1 MNVIHVRTVQI
12 DGLRINGFDAFFL
25 QFFSAADAFQV
36 TAFTAPDWNRSS
48 PISGSGNCPVLD
60 FCQPVAETLL
70 ADKRRVPV
78 HGVVVLYQLILQLAH
93 LDIPARLCIVYQRS
107 AASPA
112 VRIVVDH
119 LLLGVYLILPCQ
131 ILENLNIQAIFHY
144 EAAGPWSLGKSTL
157 LVYRSCKRNVVAATC
172 VVVVFTKCISGMN
185 QTGTIL
191 GADIIRTCNEERLLV
206 SVFHLYERH
215 ELLIFLIL
223 QILTLHGFQNFIL
236 AFSQHLVCQS
246 LSDNQHVAFFRSFQ
260 HLCTDVIHFRTNGNQ
275 HVGRQ
280 GPRCGGP
287 CQEVLVVHAL
297 ALELAS
303 YGQYGNLL
311 VSLCNLVGSQTR
323 SAASA
328 VRLYLVTFVNQSGI
342 EELLQN
348 PPAGFNIIVLVCN
361 IRIIQVRHVCHAVGH
376 IRPHA
381 GVLEYGLTALLVE
394 FLNAVLLD
402 VLLSVHSQLLL
413 NLNLNR
419 QSVGIPSGLSLNLES
434 LHRLV
439 PINGV
444 LQSSRHNVV
453 NTRLAVCCRWSFEK
467 DEAWAIFSFLYAA
480 VQKVNVFPMINL
492 FLLGFCDGFF

>member
-1 MNVIHVRTVQI
+1 M
-12 DGLRINGFDAFFL
+12 
-25 QFFSAADAFQV
+25 
-36 TAFTAPDWNRSS
+36 
-48 PISGSGNCPVLD
+48 
-60 FCQPVAETLL
+60 
-70 ADKRRVPV
+70 
-78 HGVVVLYQLILQLAH
+78 
-93 LDIPARLCIVYQRS
+93 
-107 AASPA
+107 
-112 VRIVVDH
+112 DH
-119 LLLGVYLILPCQ
+119 LLLGVYLVLSCQ
-131 ILENLNIQAIFHY
+131 ILENFNVQTIFHY
-144 EAAGPWSLGKSTL
+144 EAAGPWSLGKSAL
-157 LVYRSCKRNVVAATC
+157 LVYRSCKRNVVATAGI
-172 VVVVFTKCISGMN
+172 VVVFTECISGVN

-215 ELLIFLIL
+215 ELLVFLIL
-223 QILTLHGFQNFIL
+223 QILTLHSFQNFVL

-246 LSDNQHVAFFRSFQ
+246 LSDDQHVAFFRSFQ
-260 HLCTDVIHFRTNGNQ
+260 HLRADVIYFRTHGNQ

-297 ALELAS
+297 ALELAGYS
-303 YGQYGNLL
+303 QYGNLL
-311 VSLCNLVGSQTR
+311 VSLCNLVGSQSR

-328 VRLYLVTFVNQSGI
+328 VRLYLVAFVDQSGI

-402 VLLSVHSQLLL
+402 VLLAVHSQLLL
-413 NLNLNR
+413 HLNLNR

-439 PINGV
+439 PVNGV
-444 LQSSRHNVV
+444 LQGSRHNVV
-453 NTRLAVCCRWSFEK
+453 NTWLAVCCRWSFEK

-480 VQKVNVFPMINL
+480 VQKINIFPMIDL
-492 FLLGFCDGFF
+492 FFLGFCDGFF